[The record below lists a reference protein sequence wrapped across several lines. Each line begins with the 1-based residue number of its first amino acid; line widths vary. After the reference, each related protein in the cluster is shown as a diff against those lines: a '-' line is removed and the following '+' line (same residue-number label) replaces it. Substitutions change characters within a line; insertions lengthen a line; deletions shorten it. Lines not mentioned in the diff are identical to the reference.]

1 VSIPFLPEQ
10 LACVRDD
17 ARRIVERAR
26 NHEDHLN
33 GLIRTAER
41 AVRQATELSQASAED
56 NIDARE
62 IRRRCSD
69 QLSNSVENAEA
80 AHKACVG
87 AHEQHVAARRLLSR
101 IDRECVEEE
110 RLGIGRATAVLV
122 VDDVQDQREMVA
134 EVLRE
139 AGFLVR
145 TAVNGLDALLT
156 AYEMK
161 PSVILMDVTMPVLD
175 GLEATRLIKAADE
188 LRDANVIAFTGNASI
203 PELLV
208 ERWFVAVVPKPSPPD
223 VVLAAVQHA
232 AGL

>member
-1 VSIPFLPEQ
+1 MSIPFLPEQ

-17 ARRIVERAR
+17 ARRMVERAR
-26 NHEDHLN
+26 KQEDHLN
-33 GLIRTAER
+33 GLVRTAER
-41 AVRQATELSQASAED
+41 AVRQATELSQAFAED
-56 NIDARE
+56 DIDARD

-69 QLSNSVENAEA
+69 QLSNSVANAEA
-80 AHKACVG
+80 AHRACVG
-87 AHEQHVAARRLLSR
+87 AHEQHVAARRLLTR
-101 IDRECVEEE
+101 IDRECVEEQ
-110 RLGIGRATAVLV
+110 RMGVDRATAVLV

-208 ERWFVAVVPKPSPPD
+208 KRWFVAVVPKPSPPD